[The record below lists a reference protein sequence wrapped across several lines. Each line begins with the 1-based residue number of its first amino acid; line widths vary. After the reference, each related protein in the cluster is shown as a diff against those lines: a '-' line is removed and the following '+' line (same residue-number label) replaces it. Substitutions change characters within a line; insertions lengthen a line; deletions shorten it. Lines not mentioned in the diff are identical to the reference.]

1 MTETTKQ
8 QVLLV
13 EDDQDLAKMVAD
25 FLGPR
30 GYHVSIEG
38 RGDQAVQRINAESF
52 DVLILDVNLPGMDG
66 FSICRTVRHSF
77 TGPILILTAND
88 DEMNEVIGLEI
99 GADDY
104 MTKPV
109 RPHVLL
115 ARLRTQL
122 RKPAAVD
129 PDASGSYI
137 TVSGLVID
145 ASRRA
150 VELDGTTIDMTTAEF
165 DLLWLLAENVGQV
178 ISRDTIYQ
186 TLNGLPY
193 DGLDRSIDLRISRLR
208 KKLGDDPQH
217 PARIKSIRGVGY
229 LFAAD

>member
-1 MTETTKQ
+1 MKNTLIFGSWIVLTTALNAQ
-8 QVLLV
+8 Q
-13 EDDQDLAKMVAD
+13 
-25 FLGPR
+25 
-30 GYHVSIEG
+30 
-38 RGDQAVQRINAESF
+38 
-52 DVLILDVNLPGMDG
+52 
-66 FSICRTVRHSF
+66 
-77 TGPILILTAND
+77 
-88 DEMNEVIGLEI
+88 
-99 GADDY
+99 
-104 MTKPV
+104 
-109 RPHVLL
+109 
-115 ARLRTQL
+115 
-122 RKPAAVD
+122 PAAVD
-129 PDASGSYI
+129 PDASGSCI